1 MRRFVAVVM
10 SAAVASIIAFS
21 IASRTMADEFS
32 PYVKPDGSI
41 SLPKKFRTWAFL
53 GTWVVAS
60 EKGADS
66 ASQLHNV
73 YTQPET
79 IEAYRKQGTFPDGAV
94 IVKELL
100 KTETGKMTTG
110 QVSWA
115 HEVTG
120 WFVMIKDTKGRY
132 ADNKLWGDGWGWV
145 LFSADNPTK
154 PVTKNYKIECIP
166 CHLPA
171 KNNDWIYVRGYPDL
185 KK

>member
-1 MRRFVAVVM
+1 MRRFVAVVL
-10 SAAVASIIAFS
+10 SIAVASITAFGIS
-21 IASRTMADEFS
+21 SRTMADEFV
-32 PYVKPDGSI
+32 PYVKSNGEI
-41 SLPKKFRTWAFL
+41 TLPKNFRTWASL

-60 EKGADS
+60 DKGADS
-66 ASQLHNV
+66 TATMHNV

-79 IEAYRKQGTFPDGAV
+79 IEAYRNQGKFPDGAV

-120 WFVMIKDTKGRY
+120 WFVMIKDTEGRY
-132 ADNKLWGDGWGWV
+132 EGNTLWGDGWGWA
-145 LFSADNPTK
+145 LFNVDNQTK